1 MIARQTPQQRRGQGN
16 FLDVD
21 PQVVDFGTIFISHAS
36 MKTVEIRS
44 SRLRDVSVC
53 SQLVGVVYF
62 KDNQQQIDLAD
73 CIASEGATHHKIDIF
88 FRPDR
93 PGKQEKYIQVKS
105 KSDSRLEL
113 DITIMADVCLLPR
126 LEHLGMALVEGRKY
140 FSQMMDSQKPLRGAV
155 QIEIRD
161 AAVQDY
167 KIPFRCLTQDEET
180 IPALSFKFSLVDSR
194 RREGCCN
201 MRLEEHGIEL
211 SLRK

>member
-1 MIARQTPQQRRGQGN
+1 M
-16 FLDVD
+16 
-21 PQVVDFGTIFISHAS
+21 
-36 MKTVEIRS
+36 
-44 SRLRDVSVC
+44 
-53 SQLVGVVYF
+53 
-62 KDNQQQIDLAD
+62 
-73 CIASEGATHHKIDIF
+73 
-88 FRPDR
+88 
-93 PGKQEKYIQVKS
+93 KS

-180 IPALSFKFSLVDSR
+180 IPALSFKFSLADSR
-194 RREGCCN
+194 RREGCRN

-211 SLRK
+211 SLRKQTLTLLPNKPKALLLRVIKAAPQANGVQDQQHAIDPNASVNSSTLSGHSRKSNKK

>member
-73 CIASEGATHHKIDIF
+73 CIASEGATHHKIDIY

-93 PGKQEKYIQVKS
+93 PGK
-105 KSDSRLEL
+105 
-113 DITIMADVCLLPR
+113 
-126 LEHLGMALVEGRKY
+126 
-140 FSQMMDSQKPLRGAV
+140 
-155 QIEIRD
+155 
-161 AAVQDY
+161 
-167 KIPFRCLTQDEET
+167 
-180 IPALSFKFSLVDSR
+180 
-194 RREGCCN
+194 
-201 MRLEEHGIEL
+201 
-211 SLRK
+211 